1 MPLIAFYH
9 FTTNAYKQV
18 LALVTSY
25 YAKYKGT
32 TPVEKQAQ
40 LTGNSSGITP
50 GDKTLSVIGAV
61 VIVDHTG
68 APTGLDPQTVVQSAL
83 AAQERM
89 TSLMNE
95 VASAQ
100 IVYQDL
106 VSVTDMLVFVV
117 ICLFTRL
124 IHLALR

>member
-9 FTTNAYKQV
+9 FTINAYNQV

-32 TPVEKQAQ
+32 VSVEKQAQ
-40 LTGNSSGITP
+40 LTGKSDGTTS
-50 GDKTLSVIGAV
+50 GDKTLSVIGAI
-61 VIVDHTG
+61 VIVDRTG
-68 APTGLDPQTVVQSAL
+68 APTGLDPQPVVQSAL

-89 TSLMNE
+89 ASLMNE

-106 VSVTDMLVFVV
+106 VSVTDMLVFIV
-117 ICLFTRL
+117 ICLFMRL
-124 IHLALR
+124 IHLAIR